1 MLVAEFSS
9 GLYKVISDT
18 DNGMTQERERLR
30 QEESERVAREEI
42 EVARKKKEE
51 EEAAARAAQE
61 AVEREA
67 ALEQR
72 RREKATA
79 LGPEPEKGPDVT
91 QVSGG
96 DSACVVCRMALIVTT
111 LSFDC
116 HKRDRRHKC
125 LCLFLWT

>member
-1 MLVAEFSS
+1 MLGFSS
-9 GLYKVISDT
+9 GHFKVISDT
-18 DNGMTQERERLR
+18 GNGMTQERERLR
-30 QEESERVAREEI
+30 QEESERVAREEA
-42 EVARKKKEE
+42 EAVRKKKEE

-67 ALEQR
+67 ALERR

-96 DSACVVCRMALIVTT
+96 DSACLVCGMALMVAT
-111 LSFDC
+111 LSFDT
-116 HKRDRRHKC
+116 HKRDIRDNF